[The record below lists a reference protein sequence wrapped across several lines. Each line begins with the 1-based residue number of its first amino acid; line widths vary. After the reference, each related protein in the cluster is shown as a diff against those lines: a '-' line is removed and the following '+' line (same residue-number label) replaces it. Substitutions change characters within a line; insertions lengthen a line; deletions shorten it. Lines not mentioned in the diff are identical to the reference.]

1 MLTEQE
7 KEAFRKGA
15 SQYATNDLG
24 LEDKEADHFVD
35 IVEKQADELSVALA
49 IDSDGDLDKSA
60 ANEDNDALDSY
71 LCKRAAE
78 ITDECG
84 GPDELRKQ
92 AQSFYT
98 NPARGLPGH
107 MQQSGLPMVLDN
119 ALSKTDDAGAL
130 IRQAGKGRLGKIL
143 AAILGTGAGGYGLY
157 KLLSGGEE
165 ESGLMDMVAENAPEA
180 AGAGIGGLG
189 GERLANELSD
199 GDTLARILGGGAG
212 AVGGGVAANQLE
224 ELASA

>member
-92 AQSFYT
+92 AAGVPAVTQGGVPATRGIQSLVGKIA
-98 NPARGLPGH
+98 PALRGG
-107 MQQSGLPMVLDN
+107 G
-119 ALSKTDDAGAL
+119 
-130 IRQAGKGRLGKIL
+130 GKGKLIATL
-143 AAILGTGAGGYGLY
+143 ATLLAGGGAAAYG
-157 KLLSGGEE
+157 LSGGEE
-165 ESGLMDMVAENAPEA
+165 ESGLMDMIAEHGPEA

-189 GERLANELSD
+189 GERLANELSG
-199 GDTLARILGGGAG
+199 GDTLARILGGGLG
-212 AVGGGVAANQLE
+212 AAAGGGAANQLE